1 MTGRAALPGATL
13 RVGIRV
19 EPGSIP
25 DVPGA
30 PTGHRGGMSNYDS
43 YSPTRGR
50 RLTRR
55 SHDKVVAGVCGGLAD
70 HLGIDAN
77 LVRLLL
83 VAAVIFGFGAGI
95 VLYVAGWILMPRA

>member
-1 MTGRAALPGATL
+1 
-13 RVGIRV
+13 
-19 EPGSIP
+19 
-25 DVPGA
+25 
-30 PTGHRGGMSNYDS
+30 MSNYES
-43 YSPTRGR
+43 YPAPQSPAKR

-83 VAAVIFGFGAGI
+83 VAAVVFGFGTGI
-95 VLYVAGWILMPRA
+95 VLYVAGWLLMPQA